1 MSNGVTQEGK
11 DASGWKCSSKQ
22 QDWWVGKSA
31 RRKVK
36 L

>member
-11 DASGWKCSSKQ
+11 DADGWKSLSKQ
-22 QDWWVGKSA
+22 QGWCVGKSA
-31 RRKVK
+31 HRKVK